1 MLIVSFNVFWIMDVI
16 LNIYKNVIEI
26 LRLFLCFD
34 VLIWSYFL
42 VFRWVIIEIYSIE
55 NIVMIVIFKM
65 IIK

>member
-26 LRLFLCFD
+26 FRLFLCFD
-34 VLIWSYFL
+34 VLFWSYFL
-42 VFRWVIIEIYSIE
+42 VFRWVIMEIYSIE

>member
-34 VLIWSYFL
+34 VLFWSYFL
-42 VFRWVIIEIYSIE
+42 VFRWVIMEIYSIE

>member
-1 MLIVSFNVFWIMDVI
+1 MDVI

-34 VLIWSYFL
+34 VLFWSYFL
-42 VFRWVIIEIYSIE
+42 VFRWVIMEIYSIE